1 MVFNASG
8 HRCRNGHPILAT
20 SAYCLTCGAPIIAPP
35 PGPTRTQLYALTAPT
50 PDAAAPRPLG
60 HPVWTILNPW
70 AILTVVIL
78 ATGVALLAVAVASQL

>member
-1 MVFNASG
+1 MSSPSAR
-8 HRCRNGHPILAT
+8 RCRNGHPILAT
-20 SAYCLTCGAPIIAPP
+20 SAYCVICGAPITVPP
-35 PGPTRTQLYALTAPT
+35 PAPARTQLYTLTVPT
-50 PDAAAPRPLG
+50 PDVAAPRPPG